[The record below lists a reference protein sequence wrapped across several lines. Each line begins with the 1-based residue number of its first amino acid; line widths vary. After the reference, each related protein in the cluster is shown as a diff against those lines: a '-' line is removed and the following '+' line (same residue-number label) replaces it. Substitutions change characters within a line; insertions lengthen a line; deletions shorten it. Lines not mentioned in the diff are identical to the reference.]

1 MIPRETVD
9 RILDAAQIAEVVG
22 DFVDLKRRGA
32 NYVACCPFHNEKTP
46 SFYVSPAKGIYKCFG
61 CGKAG
66 SAVDFVKEHESMTFP
81 EALRYLARK
90 YHIEVVE
97 EEETAEDLARKQ
109 HKDSLYIVSKFAAE
123 FFQKS
128 LKTPMGQAIAYQ
140 YFHGKRKLDDLT
152 IEKYGLGWAPQ
163 SRDELSRAAREAG
176 YKEDYLVETGLSIRR
191 DDGSLTDRFF
201 DRVMFPIH
209 SVTGQIIAFGGRTL
223 KTDKS
228 VAKYVNS
235 PETEIY
241 VKNKSLYGIY
251 FAKNEISRQRK
262 CILVEGYLDVLSMH
276 QLGIL
281 NVVASSGTSLTTGQ
295 VELIRRFADDVTI
308 IYDGDS
314 AGIHAALRGIGLVLK
329 GGLNVRVVLLPDG
342 EDPDSFACSHTLAE
356 VRDYISAHERDFIG
370 FMTDMLL
377 GEAGSDPLKRAA
389 LVNEV
394 ADTVALIP
402 DQIVR
407 AMYIQTCSAK
417 FGMEEQILYDRV
429 KHTREAMLIAEKK
442 QRERA
447 AERAALGSESGD
459 GSGVLAG
466 AGTVPDNGIP
476 QAGSSGIQI
485 PGGQIPGNQISGEH
499 ISGVQI
505 SGDQISGDQI
515 PGEHT
520 SGGQLSGARAS
531 GVHASGGASGRA
543 AGADMDAGSSVRRRE
558 EEPVTASGE
567 RELLC
572 FLLEYGDTDLKFEP
586 DSPWYDKEDVT
597 PTVADFILNTLEGN
611 GIRFRNSVY
620 AGLLEKYAGFYDGG
634 LQQSQILSRLRDSE
648 DPETSAATRDLL
660 VDKYNITVRN
670 FESSLT
676 STDTLL
682 TTYIPKSLMQ
692 LQLLNVELELKAL
705 QRELLSAQDAD
716 AQEGIIR
723 EISER
728 NRLKAALSRRL
739 QKQ

>member
-1 MIPRETVD
+1 MIPRDTVE
-9 RILDAAQIAEVVG
+9 RILDVAQIVDVVG

-32 NYVACCPFHNEKTP
+32 NWIACCPFHNEKTP
-46 SFYVSPAKGIYKCFG
+46 SFYVSPSKGIYKCFG

-66 SAVDFVKEHESMTFP
+66 SAVDFVMEHESMTFP
-81 EALRYLARK
+81 EAIRYLGQK
-90 YHIEVVE
+90 YRIEVTE

-128 LKTPMGQAIAYQ
+128 LQTPMGQAVAYQ
-140 YFHGKRKLDDLT
+140 YFHGKRKLDDST

-191 DDGSLTDRFF
+191 DDGSLADRFF

-209 SVTGQIIAFGGRTL
+209 SVTGQVIAFGGRTL

-241 VKNKSLYGIY
+241 VKNRSLYGIY

-295 VELIRRFADDVTI
+295 VALIKRFADDVTI

-314 AGIHAALRGIGLVLK
+314 AGIHAALRGIGLVLR

-356 VRDYISAHERDFIG
+356 VQDYISAHEQDFIG

-377 GEAGSDPLKRAA
+377 GEAGNDPLKRAS
-389 LVNEV
+389 LINEV
-394 ADTVALIP
+394 ADTIALIP

-417 FGMEEQILYDRV
+417 FGTEEGMLYDRV
-429 KHTREAMLIAEKK
+429 RQSREAMLVAEKR
-442 QRERA
+442 QREREA
-447 AERAALGSESGD
+447 AREA
-459 GSGVLAG
+459 
-466 AGTVPDNGIP
+466 
-476 QAGSSGIQI
+476 
-485 PGGQIPGNQISGEH
+485 
-499 ISGVQI
+499 
-505 SGDQISGDQI
+505 
-515 PGEHT
+515 
-520 SGGQLSGARAS
+520 
-531 GVHASGGASGRA
+531 A
-543 AGADMDAGSSVRRRE
+543 AGPDAEGVSETEGVTEGGSDDAQAQSREDGGRLREQFPDAAGDAGMRV
-558 EEPVTASGE
+558 EEPFTASGE

-572 FLLEYGDTDLKFEP
+572 FLLEYGECELKFDK
-586 DSPWYDKEDVT
+586 DSPYRTDEI
-597 PTVADFILNTLEGN
+597 PTVADFILNTLDDN
-611 GIRFRNSVY
+611 GMVFRNSMY
-620 AGLLEKYAGFYDGG
+620 ARILEQYAKFYDEG
-634 LQQSQILSRLRDSE
+634 LQQSRILARLRDSA
-648 DPETSAATRDLL
+648 DSQTSAVTRDLL
-660 VDKYNITVRN
+660 VDKYNLTVKN
-670 FESSLT
+670 FENSLT
-676 STDTLL
+676 SADTMLV
-682 TTYIPKSLMQ
+682 TYVPKSLIK
-692 LQLLNVELELKAL
+692 LQLLNVELELKSL
-705 QRELLSAQDAD
+705 QRELVATQDSGKM
-716 AQEGIIR
+716 EELMRKIT
-723 EISER
+723 E
-728 NRLKAALSRRL
+728 LSRVKSSLASEFR
-739 QKQ
+739 K

>member
-1 MIPRETVD
+1 MIPRDTVE
-9 RILDAAQIAEVVG
+9 RILDVAQIVDVVG

-32 NYVACCPFHNEKTP
+32 NWTACCPFHNEKTP

-66 SAVDFVKEHESMTFP
+66 SAVDFVMEHESMTFP
-81 EALRYLARK
+81 EAIRYLGKK
-90 YHIEVVE
+90 YHIEVNE

-128 LKTPMGQAIAYQ
+128 LHTPMGQAIAYQ
-140 YFHGKRKLDDLT
+140 YFHGKRKLDDST

-163 SRDELSRAAREAG
+163 SRDELSRAARDAG

-191 DDGSLTDRFF
+191 DDGSLVDRFF

-209 SVTGQIIAFGGRTL
+209 SVTGQVIAFGGRTL

-241 VKNKSLYGIY
+241 VKNRSLYGIY
-251 FAKNEISRQRK
+251 FAKNEIARQRK

-295 VELIRRFADDVTI
+295 VALIKRFADDVTI

-314 AGIHAALRGIGLVLK
+314 AGIHAALRGIGLVLR

-356 VRDYISAHERDFIG
+356 VQDYIAAHEQDFIG

-377 GEAGSDPLKRAA
+377 GEAGNDPLKRAS
-389 LVNEV
+389 LINEV
-394 ADTVALIP
+394 ADTIALIP

-407 AMYIQTCSAK
+407 AMYVQSCSAK
-417 FGMEEQILYDRV
+417 FGTEEGMLYDRV
-429 KHTREAMLIAEKK
+429 RQSREAMLVAEKK
-442 QRERA
+442 QQEREAARESA
-447 AERAALGSESGD
+447 AEEGQDSPEPEPADEPQRPER
-459 GSGVLAG
+459 
-466 AGTVPDNGIP
+466 P
-476 QAGSSGIQI
+476 QAATGTAQM
-485 PGGQIPGNQISGEH
+485 H
-499 ISGVQI
+499 
-505 SGDQISGDQI
+505 
-515 PGEHT
+515 
-520 SGGQLSGARAS
+520 
-531 GVHASGGASGRA
+531 
-543 AGADMDAGSSVRRRE
+543 E
-558 EEPVTASGE
+558 EEPFTASGE

-572 FLLEYGDTDLKFEP
+572 FLLEYGECELKFDK
-586 DSPWYDKEDVT
+586 DSPFRTDEV
-597 PTVADFILNTLEGN
+597 PTVADFILNTLDDN
-611 GIRFRNSVY
+611 GMVFHNTMY
-620 AGLLEKYAGFYDGG
+620 ARILEQYTKFYDDG
-634 LQQSQILSRLRDSE
+634 LQQSRILARLRDSA
-648 DPETSAATRDLL
+648 DPQISAVTRDLL
-660 VDKYNITVRN
+660 VDKYNLTVKN
-670 FESSLT
+670 FENSLT
-676 STDTLL
+676 SAETMLV
-682 TTYIPKSLMQ
+682 TYVPKSLIK

-705 QRELLSAQDAD
+705 QKELMTTQDAGKM
-716 AQEGIIR
+716 EELMRKIT
-723 EISER
+723 E
-728 NRLKAALSRRL
+728 LSRMKSSLASEFR
-739 QKQ
+739 K

>member
-1 MIPRETVD
+1 MIPRDTVE
-9 RILDAAQIAEVVG
+9 RVLDAAQIVEVIG

-32 NYVACCPFHNEKTP
+32 NWIACCPFHNEKTP
-46 SFYVSPAKGIYKCFG
+46 SFSVSPSKGIYKCFG

-66 SAVDFVKEHESMTFP
+66 SAVDFVMEHESMTFP
-81 EALRYLARK
+81 EAIRYLAQK

-97 EEETAEDLARKQ
+97 KEETAEDLARKQ
-109 HKDSLYIVSKFAAE
+109 HKDSLYIVSKFASE

-140 YFHGKRKLDDLT
+140 YFHGKRKLDDAT

-163 SRDELSRAAREAG
+163 SRDELSRAARDAG

-191 DDGSLTDRFF
+191 DDGSLVDRFY

-209 SVTGQIIAFGGRTL
+209 SVTGQVIAFGGRTL

-295 VELIRRFADDVTI
+295 VELIKRFADDVTVM
-308 IYDGDS
+308 YDGDS
-314 AGIHAALRGIGLVLK
+314 AGIHAALRGIGLVLR

-356 VRDYISAHERDFIG
+356 VQDYIASHEQDFIG

-377 GEAGSDPLKRAA
+377 GEAGNDPLKRAA

-394 ADTVALIP
+394 ADTIALIP

-407 AMYIQTCSAK
+407 AMYVQTCSAK
-417 FGMEEQILYDRV
+417 FGMDESILYDRV
-429 KHTREAMLIAEKK
+429 RQSRDAMLLAERK
-442 QRERA
+442 QRER
-447 AERAALGSESGD
+447 EAALASS
-459 GSGVLAG
+459 
-466 AGTVPDNGIP
+466 VPG
-476 QAGSSGIQI
+476 
-485 PGGQIPGNQISGEH
+485 
-499 ISGVQI
+499 
-505 SGDQISGDQI
+505 
-515 PGEHT
+515 
-520 SGGQLSGARAS
+520 
-531 GVHASGGASGRA
+531 
-543 AGADMDAGSSVRRRE
+543 GSSVADIEDVASVDAMSGTVVELPAQEQLPEVVETVKLCE
-558 EEPVTASGE
+558 EQPFTASGE
-567 RELLC
+567 REILS
-572 FLLEYGDTDLKFEP
+572 FLLEYGDNELKF
-586 DSPWYDKEDVT
+586 DRNSPFWTEET
-597 PTVADFILNTLEGN
+597 PTVADFILNTLDDN
-611 GIRFRNSVY
+611 GMAFHNSMY
-620 AGLLEKYAGFYDGG
+620 ARILEQYTKFYDDG
-634 LQQSQILSRLRDSE
+634 LQQSQILARLRDSA
-648 DPETSAATRDLL
+648 DPEINAVTRDLL
-660 VDKYNITVRN
+660 VDKYNITVKN

-676 STDTLL
+676 SAETVLV
-682 TTYIPKSLMQ
+682 TYVPKSLIK
-692 LQLLNVELELKAL
+692 LQLLNVELDLKAL
-705 QRELLSAQDAD
+705 QKELMSTTDAGRMEELMRKITELNRMKSSL
-716 AQEGIIR
+716 A
-723 EISER
+723 SEFR
-728 NRLKAALSRRL
+728 K
-739 QKQ
+739 

>member
-1 MIPRETVD
+1 MIPRDTVE
-9 RILDAAQIAEVVG
+9 RILDVAQIVDVVG
-22 DFVDLKRRGA
+22 DFVDLRRRGA
-32 NYVACCPFHNEKTP
+32 NWTACCPFHNEKTP
-46 SFYVSPAKGIYKCFG
+46 SFYVSPSKGIYKCFG

-66 SAVDFVKEHESMTFP
+66 SAVDFVMEHESMTFP
-81 EALRYLARK
+81 EAIRYLGQK
-90 YHIEVVE
+90 YHIEVTE

-128 LKTPMGQAIAYQ
+128 LQTPMGQAIAYQ
-140 YFHGKRKLDDLT
+140 YFHGKRKLDDST

-191 DDGSLTDRFF
+191 DDGSLADRFF

-209 SVTGQIIAFGGRTL
+209 SVTGQVIAFGGRTL

-241 VKNKSLYGIY
+241 VKNRSLYGIY

-295 VELIRRFADDVTI
+295 VALIKRFADDVTI

-314 AGIHAALRGIGLVLK
+314 AGIHAALRGIGMVLR

-356 VRDYISAHERDFIG
+356 VQDYIAAHEQDFIG

-377 GEAGSDPLKRAA
+377 GEAGNDPLKRAS
-389 LVNEV
+389 LINEV
-394 ADTVALIP
+394 ADTIALIP

-417 FGMEEQILYDRV
+417 FGTEESMLYDRV
-429 KHTREAMLIAEKK
+429 RQSREALLVAEKR
-442 QRERA
+442 QREREA
-447 AERAALGSESGD
+447 AREE
-459 GSGVLAG
+459 
-466 AGTVPDNGIP
+466 
-476 QAGSSGIQI
+476 
-485 PGGQIPGNQISGEH
+485 
-499 ISGVQI
+499 
-505 SGDQISGDQI
+505 
-515 PGEHT
+515 
-520 SGGQLSGARAS
+520 AS
-531 GVHASGGASGRA
+531 GQEGPGASGPEGVA
-543 AGADMDAGSSVRRRE
+543 AGDHDDAEVRTQEDSGRMRE
-558 EEPVTASGE
+558 QFRDAVGTSGIHEEQPFTASVE

-572 FLLEYGDTDLKFEP
+572 FLLEYGDCELKFDT
-586 DSPWYDKEDVT
+586 DSPYRTDEV
-597 PTVADFILNTLEGN
+597 PTVADFILNTLDDN
-611 GIRFRNSVY
+611 GMTFRNLMY
-620 AGLLEKYAGFYDGG
+620 ARVLEQYAKFYDDG
-634 LQQSQILSRLRDSE
+634 LQQSRILARLRDSA
-648 DPETSAATRDLL
+648 DPQISAATRDLL
-660 VDKYNITVRN
+660 VDKYNLTVKN
-670 FESSLT
+670 FENSLT
-676 STDTLL
+676 STETTLV
-682 TTYIPKSLMQ
+682 TYVPKSLIK
-692 LQLLNVELELKAL
+692 LQLLNVELELKTL
-705 QRELLSAQDAD
+705 QRELVAMQDAGD
-716 AQEGIIR
+716 MEALMRKITELNR
-723 EISER
+723 VKSSLASEFR
-728 NRLKAALSRRL
+728 K
-739 QKQ
+739 